1 MLIGFIVFATALLI
15 RASRRRRSN
24 RIGHLRLDAVIET
37 VDFLLAM
44 LRAGYSPP
52 QTLMKLADI
61 TPHIVRKDFVDLR
74 DAIASGRPIHEA
86 LTDVRTRLGPDFSSL
101 IDLMASAIR
110 LGIPTESLVVHI
122 HNEARFARRQ
132 QGDILARQLSVRLT
146 LPLVLCTLP
155 SFVFLIIVPI
165 VMGAIAQLRL
175 NGTTP

>member
-52 QTLMKLADI
+52 QSLMKLADI

-86 LTDVRTRLGPDFSSL
+86 LTDVRTRLGKDADA
-101 IDLMASAIR
+101 IDEAITKHDVLAGVDEELQKLEQR
-110 LGIPTESLVVHI
+110 RRWRVVRH
-122 HNEARFARRQ
+122 RQ
-132 QGDILARQLSVRLT
+132 DRKSV
-146 LPLVLCTLP
+146 V
-155 SFVFLIIVPI
+155 
-165 VMGAIAQLRL
+165 
-175 NGTTP
+175 